1 MKGACK
7 KEIRLVETTLRPLT
21 IRKSHDT
28 VDDLY
33 GILIFNEIRHR
44 RCKNKESSVRNL
56 TVHLWIIEMFN

>member
-33 GILIFNEIRHR
+33 GILIHGIADV
-44 RCKNKESSVRNL
+44 KTKESSVRNL